1 MKKNSIP
8 QYITDIIKFKHFPSG
23 KDTDVYSY
31 VNPNFAVVIEFA
43 IFLWI
48 VIYIKDSE
56 PLFHKSF
63 ESLRDWLN
71 SNIDLIP

>member
-8 QYITDIIKFKHFPSG
+8 QYITDIIEFRHFPSG
-23 KDTDVYSY
+23 KDSDVYAYMGRKFS
-31 VNPNFAVVIEFA
+31 VVVEFA

-48 VIYIKDSE
+48 VIYVKDSK
-56 PLFHKSF
+56 PIYHKTF
-63 ESLRDWLN
+63 EDLRDWLN